1 MGGGRLKIEKI
12 LKIQQP
18 GIHKQLNK
26 NRNQNKKKSRRGKK
40 EENLSFSDVMDL
52 MSHDSYCRG
61 KGGRIKQRTLGK

>member
-26 NRNQNKKKSRRGKK
+26 NRKQNKKKSRRGKK
-40 EENLSFSDVMDL
+40 EENLSFSDVMNL
-52 MSHDSYCRG
+52 MSHDAIVG
-61 KGGRIKQRTLGK
+61 VKVEG